1 MSRARWVVLT
11 PSQTEP
17 EWRRRVTDAATA
29 AGLKPVPWAAELGP
43 KVLNDPRT
51 VVLAQE
57 MGQVRHSGAA
67 PDVVV
72 LTDPESSV
80 RRLGET
86 VLPQFPQALWTASQI
101 HAEACDVP
109 DAVPVIGGASLAPGE
124 AVTLWSGLAVAA
136 PALPARPKE
145 GGAAAEVMSLYRHG
159 RPPVGA
165 RVRVAPK
172 LFLYDTRNPVAGP
185 QFEVDLTGRP
195 RTLVFGPYF
204 ALPAGVWQATAT
216 FASDTDA
223 AGRAFRID
231 WGTQTSCV
239 STDIRLAQAGTY
251 EARMEFV
258 FEHAAHAEL
267 RVVLTEGA
275 LGGSLRFLG
284 AEIERTTG
292 EVDGA

>member
-109 DAVPVIGGASLAPGE
+109 DAVPVIGGASLVPGE

-195 RTLVFGPYF
+195 RIVVYGPYVT
-204 ALPAGVWQATAT
+204 LPPGRWRAEAKVWI
-216 FASDTDA
+216 DDDA
-223 AGRAFRID
+223 ANVSLGFD
-231 WGTQTSCV
+231 WGHHRQFDQHIEKPGNPGLHAVTMVNDWDVAASAEF
-239 STDIRLAQAGTY
+239 RLVLMQGAIAGK
-251 EARMEFV
+251 ARLI
-258 FEHAAHAEL
+258 EL
-267 RVVLTEGA
+267 DLEKVG
-275 LGGSLRFLG
+275 
-284 AEIERTTG
+284 
-292 EVDGA
+292 